1 MDDTIDIVLRPRRQI
16 VDRLLALI
24 ALANRLALESQSH
37 YGGQDQEDRFDLIAW
52 LIDARS
58 IDELTAFER
67 GVLDARLGYLSEPE
81 RNRLM
86 FSLESAFPLAW
97 ALDLLDGAPALPE
110 PIDGGV
116 LLPAVPEPGQDVGNF
131 RQHGSLVAE
140 EVAAAERELAEIW
153 LWRLSVEGERRQE
166 AVASPGEL
174 EIAIT
179 ETIDEVQRAG
189 YPLEAAPDGDFALNG
204 TSVRELRADQ
214 IDFAIMI
221 AESRLQAL
229 NWLCGYGASWD
240 DVPLEID

>member
-1 MDDTIDIVLRPRRQI
+1 MDDSIEIELRPRRQV

-37 YGGQDQEDRFDLIAW
+37 YGGQDQEDRFDLVAW
-52 LIDARS
+52 LIDVRA

-67 GVLDARLGYLSEPE
+67 GVLDARLGYLSESE

-116 LLPAVPEPGQDVGNF
+116 LLPAVPEPGQDVGSF
-131 RQHGSLVAE
+131 RQNGSLMDE
-140 EVAAAERELAEIW
+140 EAAAAERELAEIW
-153 LWRLSVEGERRQE
+153 LWRLSIEPERREE
-166 AVASPGEL
+166 AVRGSGEL
-174 EIAIT
+174 EAAIS
-179 ETIDEVQRAG
+179 ETINEVQRAG
-189 YPLEAAPDGDFALNG
+189 YPLEPAADGDFAING